1 MKDDTIYIKKVEFIM
16 KNIFYLSLI
25 IFLSGCS
32 QIFPNN
38 FSMFNRDSKIEIES
52 SEKILNQREVTLEP
66 IIIEDNRAI
75 KRLNRPKK
83 RIIVDRNSPKMK
95 ELRKI
100 MREFDYLIF
109 SKINMDMLQG
119 EEDMFFGKNI
129 YPLLKDFIKNS
140 KKISTLYPKVNTKY
154 KKLAQ
159 SLYKKARVLN
169 YIIKKRKTQYF
180 KLQLNSIIDTCNQC
194 HAIYNR

>member
-1 MKDDTIYIKKVEFIM
+1 M
-16 KNIFYLSLI
+16 
-25 IFLSGCS
+25 
-32 QIFPNN
+32 
-38 FSMFNRDSKIEIES
+38 R
-52 SEKILNQREVTLEP
+52 
-66 IIIEDNRAI
+66 
-75 KRLNRPKK
+75 
-83 RIIVDRNSPKMK
+83 

-140 KKISTLYPKVNTKY
+140 KKISTLYPKANTKY

-159 SLYKKARVLN
+159 SLYKKAKVLN
-169 YIIKKRKTQYF
+169 YIIRKRKTQYF

-194 HAIYNR
+194 PCPYIIR

>member
-38 FSMFNRDSKIEIES
+38 FSMFNRDSKIEVES

-83 RIIVDRNSPKMK
+83 RIIVNRNSPKMR

-140 KKISTLYPKVNTKY
+140 KKISTLYPKANTKY

-159 SLYKKARVLN
+159 SLYKKAKVLN
-169 YIIKKRKTQYF
+169 YIIKRERPNT
-180 KLQLNSIIDTCNQC
+180 LTTT
-194 HAIYNR
+194 